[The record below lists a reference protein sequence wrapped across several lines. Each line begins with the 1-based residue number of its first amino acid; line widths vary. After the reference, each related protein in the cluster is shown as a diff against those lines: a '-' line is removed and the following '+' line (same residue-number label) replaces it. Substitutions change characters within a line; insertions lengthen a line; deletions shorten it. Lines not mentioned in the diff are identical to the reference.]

1 MADPD
6 HLSKLR
12 QGVDAWNAWRKT
24 EDVIPDLRQ
33 ANFSEANLSRA
44 NLSLAFLEGAY
55 LNRANLRR
63 ANLRGATFGGAD
75 LWGAG
80 LARRFPASV
89 YLDRA

>member
-24 EDVIPDLRQ
+24 EDVIPDLRE
-33 ANFSEANLSRA
+33 AHLSEANLSKA
-44 NLSLAFLEGAY
+44 NLSNAY
-55 LNRANLRR
+55 LSRANLRR

>member
-24 EDVIPDLRQ
+24 EDVIPDLRE
-33 ANFSEANLSRA
+33 AHLSE
-44 NLSLAFLEGAY
+44 
-55 LNRANLRR
+55 